1 MHFSSQMDLIYK
13 NPEDRFTVIPD
24 IYARERVWDV
34 GGCRWPALKTNNS
47 TFQLCWDELQRQRGV
62 MLVGS
67 NSTASR
73 AAPSPPWEH
82 SLVKCNQRAKWMLK
96 ADTQSCLLLESIQRK
111 YFQFALKIQC
121 TLFYRCKQA
130 IRPHARDKCTKLSRW
145 LHSAG
150 ANSQQTHFSLLDLWK
165 AQREWGLTNACW
177 PCENKSLSHCKICL
191 LFPVGALTIAAILQH
206 HKDVKNLVFITE
218 LRITEVEHK
227 HPNNCSF
234 SLLLNLFLP

>member
-13 NPEDRFTVIPD
+13 SPEDRFTVIPD

-130 IRPHARDKCTKLSRW
+130 IWPHAQDKCTKLSRW

-177 PCENKSLSHCKICL
+177 PCENRSLSHCKICL